1 MSVSHFEVVRRTNQ
15 SSFPGILLAT
25 TTSTSAS
32 IVIIGLFSSYYI
44 NKIPDNNNHVDVL
57 FRLLPLLVLHRIYCC
72 CYHYYLKRYNYYDT
86 VCYTSVAVEVMPS
99 LGIQIVQST
108 KYVQSASANIQSS
121 CTIGSKPSFITCTD
135 TQRTRCQ
142 FIPSELIYDVII
154 LELVSFLK
162 VHSCVYFRVLTTANS
177 TIQDE
182 QSDSITEKMK
192 KGHIKLIPAFP
203 GMSMTYSECE
213 QMWQNIRTAMN
224 SYSSTFNDGSKG
236 EEKEGA
242 T

>member
-15 SSFPGILLAT
+15 SSFPAILLAT

-44 NKIPDNNNHVDVL
+44 NKIPDNNNTIDLL
-57 FRLLPLLVLHRIYCC
+57 FHLLPLLVLHRIFCC

-99 LGIQIVQST
+99 LGIQIVQSR
-108 KYVQSASANIQSS
+108 KHVQSASANIQSS
-121 CTIGSKPSFITCTD
+121 CTNSSKPSFNTCSTD

-142 FIPSELIYDVII
+142 FIPRELIYDVII
-154 LELVSFLK
+154 LEVVSFLK
-162 VHSCVYFRVLTTANS
+162 VHSCVYFRVLTATNS
-177 TIQDE
+177 TFQIQ

-213 QMWQNIRTAMN
+213 QMWQSIRTAMN
-224 SYSSTFNDGSKG
+224 NDSSTFSDG
-236 EEKEGA
+236 
-242 T
+242 